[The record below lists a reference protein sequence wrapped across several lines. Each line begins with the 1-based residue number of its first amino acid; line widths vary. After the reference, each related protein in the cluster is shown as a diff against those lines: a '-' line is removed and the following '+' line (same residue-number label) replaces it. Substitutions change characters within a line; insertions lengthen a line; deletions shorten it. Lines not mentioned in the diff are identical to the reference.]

1 MNKQEKTKYSRSLQ
15 NNFWLIKRI
24 WQYTPGYVI
33 WMIIQGIL
41 WGIHHSI
48 GVIYMKF
55 LFEELGGTAN
65 FVEILQIILCYGI
78 YMLVFY
84 YVHYWYWYVYKPA
97 SKQKLHIKM
106 HEILF
111 RQAVD
116 IDLCKYDE
124 PEFYNDFIW
133 AMDKAF
139 EHTAGMMDDTERLI
153 NRCVAAATLT
163 GVLFSVDK
171 IVAVIIFAVAVF
183 RLCMTF
189 IVNRLQLERVK
200 ELNPLERK
208 EEYIKRVFRLPDYAK
223 ELRKVGFTGV
233 YHVCRLREGIDND
246 LPLEKRIA
254 TIEAACEAGLERYYC
269 VEPIGPEHTYEE
281 MVEEMLRARKYSADV
296 AAVMKRTCVP
306 GTVLAAKG
314 EVSSAELAKI
324 CAVGELVMKP
334 KRAMGVHEPDV
345 LSLMAGANQIYAEVS
360 VNPRDLSLSTET
372 SRGASMEKARGFMRA
387 ANWIV

>member
-1 MNKQEKTKYSRSLQ
+1 MMNRLLDKAQSGAELTREDALTLLGMETGSMEYYRLLGIANAEARARFQGKGSILAQIGIEASPCPGNCAFCSLAESVFSKE
-15 NNFWLIKRI
+15 NGFLLPVETAEHIAD
-24 WQYTPGYVI
+24 VLVS
-33 WMIIQGIL
+33 QGA
-41 WGIHHSI
+41 
-48 GVIYMKF
+48 
-55 LFEELGGTAN
+55 EELFLMTTAN
-65 FVEILQIILCYGI
+65 YTNADFLDYAAKVRRHLPEGMRFVANVG
-78 YMLVFY
+78 
-84 YVHYWYWYVYKPA
+84 
-97 SKQKLHIKM
+97 
-106 HEILF
+106 
-111 RQAVD
+111 
-116 IDLCKYDE
+116 
-124 PEFYNDFIW
+124 DF
-133 AMDKAF
+133 D
-139 EHTAGMMDDTERLI
+139 R
-153 NRCVAAATLT
+153 
-163 GVLFSVDK
+163 
-171 IVAVIIFAVAVF
+171 
-183 RLCMTF
+183 
-189 IVNRLQLERVK
+189 
-200 ELNPLERK
+200 
-208 EEYIKRVFRLPDYAK
+208 DYAK

-233 YHVCRLREGIDND
+233 YHVCRLREGIDTD

-306 GTVLAAKG
+306 GSVLAAKG